1 MLSCFSCVWLCDSM
15 VCSPPGSRQ
24 EHWNVLPSS
33 PPDRPNPGIECLLHW
48 QADSLLLVPP
58 GKPIYIHIYL
68 LGVPYMLET
77 IGAPSPAPS
86 GRGRLSA
93 GCHVPVTPHCQGGSL
108 GLQGSRLQARLG
120 GEAGLFTLWAH
131 SSPGLQ
137 TSRPPQRGSPWF
149 LLLLSTVLGHGS
161 LSSHTQE
168 IKQERINQETCHH
181 TGCSSGSHFPFDM
194 PAVVYSH
201 NPQALWFSVRST
213 TFTAASER
221 SVSVNLLYF
230 GWCWKLISHSK
241 DLWTSPG
248 NGSLAWDGCRTGRRK
263 GLRSGHEPWRPRAH
277 FAITT
282 TKAPAMETELYRQ
295 GHEMSPVGCYAGPLS
310 HQGSPLQL
318 YF

>member
-1 MLSCFSCVWLCDSM
+1 MCLS
-15 VCSPPGSRQ
+15 
-24 EHWNVLPSS
+24 PS
-33 PPDRPNPGIECLLHW
+33 
-48 QADSLLLVPP
+48 
-58 GKPIYIHIYL
+58 
-68 LGVPYMLET
+68 
-77 IGAPSPAPS
+77 
-86 GRGRLSA
+86 
-93 GCHVPVTPHCQGGSL
+93 HCQGGSL
-108 GLQGSRLQARLG
+108 GLQGSRLRARLG
-120 GEAGLFTLWAH
+120 GEGGLFTLWAH

-181 TGCSSGSHFPFDM
+181 TGCSSSSHFPFDM

-201 NPQALWFSVRST
+201 NPQALWFSVLST
-213 TFTAASER
+213 TFTVASER
-221 SVSVNLLYF
+221 SISANLLYF

-282 TKAPAMETELYRQ
+282 TKAPAM
-295 GHEMSPVGCYAGPLS
+295 
-310 HQGSPLQL
+310 
-318 YF
+318 